1 MSQFLRPRA
10 IRPTDDCGTFNCGEQ
25 TLDQWLQ
32 NRAKRN
38 ELGGASRTFV
48 TVDAERGV
56 VVGYYCISASSLRQ
70 EDATGALRRNMPDP
84 IPVILIGRLA
94 VDSSVK
100 GEGIGASLLREA
112 VLKSF
117 EVSQII
123 GARAIL
129 VHALS
134 DAAVDFYTK
143 FGFALV
149 PDSKTARYLLMADA
163 EATIRSLPNHL

>member
-1 MSQFLRPRA
+1 
-10 IRPTDDCGTFNCGEQ
+10 
-25 TLDQWLQ
+25 
-32 NRAKRN
+32 
-38 ELGGASRTFV
+38 
-48 TVDAERGV
+48 
-56 VVGYYCISASSLRQ
+56 
-70 EDATGALRRNMPDP
+70 MPDP

-149 PDSKTARYLLMADA
+149 PDSKAAMYLLMADA
-163 EATIRSLPNHL
+163 EAAIRSLPNHL

>member
-1 MSQFLRPRA
+1 MSRFLRPRA
-10 IRPTDDCGTFNCGEQ
+10 IRPTDDCGTFDCGEE
-25 TLDQWLQ
+25 TLDEWLK

-48 TVDAERGV
+48 TVDADSGA
-56 VVGYYCISASSLRQ
+56 VVGYYCISASSLRH
-70 EDATGALRRNMPDP
+70 EDATGALKRNMPDP

-94 VDSSVK
+94 VDSSVN
-100 GEGIGASLLREA
+100 GRGVGASLLQEA
-112 VLKSF
+112 VLKSI

-134 DAAVDFYTK
+134 AAAVDFYTK

-149 PDSKTARYLLMADA
+149 PNSKTAMYLLISDA
-163 EATIRSLPNHL
+163 EATIRSLAE